1 MNRILAVFFLLAS
14 VSALVYVET
23 EAQAQVAQLVRPFNG
38 YVNKAVASSIA
49 AKLGKLGLQP
59 SDPLYAYTLAGSQA
73 VVGGAI
79 VAGSVASTVA
89 AIGTAPVWLS
99 VALGLGAA
107 YEIYDFTMGSKTW
120 KAQPNSQI
128 TLAPAGTYVT
138 ASPAPPTQP
147 QTEVVALPELPN
159 DYSNPGVGNAI
170 MYPSDMPICA
180 SVSMSF
186 QYPAPM
192 TTLDASLASYK
203 TATVCG
209 ASQQAVRDMAYNQYA
224 YVVIR
229 DYNGTD
235 AYATYTLQSIVN
247 FGASGPTKI
256 SCSINPYTCPQGLQ
270 YSYAEQ
276 KTVNYKKDSTA
287 SGGSIVY
294 PTNVVTFTY
303 TIFNNPA
310 FVDPAKAYQVN
321 DAAATLTNSDLSSR
335 ADPELL
341 AAIANK
347 IWQQAAQ
354 QPDYQGAPYDVN
366 NPVTAQDVMNDIAA
380 GLYPWPTV
388 ADLLTLTVA
397 SGQTVPQLDPA
408 AQPVEQP
415 ADQPSTT
422 VVDLGPNPVTPAPD
436 LEAAPTGSTI
446 VSHVMGL
453 MPSFSAFQIPSHA
466 AECSMPSFDFFGTQ
480 VTMTSAC
487 DLIEGKRA
495 LLSTLFTAIWGV
507 SALVFVLRA

>member
-14 VSALVYVET
+14 LSALVYVET
-23 EAQAQVAQLVRPFNG
+23 EAHAQVAQLARPFNG
-38 YVNKAVASSIA
+38 YVNKAVASTLSKRLTSLGFA
-49 AKLGKLGLQP
+49 ANDPIYAATMTAAQTTLQ
-59 SDPLYAYTLAGSQA
+59 GA
-73 VVGGAI
+73 VAV
-79 VAGSVASTVA
+79 GSVASTVA

-107 YEIYDFTMGSKTW
+107 YEIYNFTMGQYDF
-120 KAQPNSQI
+120 KADAQTQKVTIESGTI
-128 TLAPAGTYVT
+128 TKAPPP
-138 ASPAPPTQP
+138 PAPFTGAVGTFPTAMP
-147 QTEVVALPELPN
+147 Y
-159 DYSNPGVGNAI
+159 DYSDPGVGQVLKYPNDQRICATYQGTD
-170 MYPSDMPICA
+170 YPSN
-180 SVSMSF
+180 S
-186 QYPAPM
+186 
-192 TTLDASLASYK
+192 
-203 TATVCG
+203 TATFCANSLPDLLDQVKTK
-209 ASQQAVRDMAYNQYA
+209 YA
-224 YVVIR
+224 QGIANFIQSYTSVGSTLR
-229 DYNGTD
+229 
-235 AYATYTLQSIVN
+235 TYTAASS
-247 FGASGPTKI
+247 SGPTKTA
-256 SCSINPYTCPQGLQ
+256 CSLSPLVCPEGVVYAYVQQFQIDFIGPSGQVVAPIGGLVA
-270 YSYAEQ
+270 YSYR
-276 KTVNYKKDSTA
+276 V
-287 SGGSIVY
+287 
-294 PTNVVTFTY
+294 
-303 TIFNNPA
+303 FNNPNYI
-310 FVDPAKAYQVN
+310 DTTTRYSLN
-321 DAAATLTNSDLSSR
+321 DAVSRLQPVDLSSR

-341 AAIANK
+341 AALANK

-366 NPVTAQDVMNDIAA
+366 NPVTVQDIEADIAS

-397 SGQTVPQLDPA
+397 TGQTAPQLDPA

-415 ADQPSTT
+415 AGQPSTT
-422 VVDLGPNPVTPAPD
+422 VVDLGPDPATPAPG

-487 DLIEGKRA
+487 DLIEGQRA

>member
-1 MNRILAVFFLLAS
+1 MKRFLAVFFLLAS

-23 EAQAQVAQLVRPFNG
+23 EAQAQVSPLFRPFNG

-128 TLAPAGTYVT
+128 TLAPVGTYVT

-147 QTEVVALPELPN
+147 QTEVVALPQLPN

-180 SVSMSF
+180 SVSMTF

-294 PTNVVTFTY
+294 PSNVVTFTY

-354 QPDYQGAPYDVN
+354 QPGYQGAPYDVN

-388 ADLLTLTVA
+388 ADLLTLTIA

-415 ADQPSTT
+415 AGQPSTT
-422 VVDLGPNPVTPAPD
+422 VVDLGPDPATPAPD

-446 VSHVMGL
+446 VSQVMGL
-453 MPSFSAFQIPSHA
+453 LPNLSAFTMPAHTSECSAPTFDFYGHIYSFQSMCDLLEEQRSLLSVIFSA
-466 AECSMPSFDFFGTQ
+466 
-480 VTMTSAC
+480 V
-487 DLIEGKRA
+487 
-495 LLSTLFTAIWGV
+495 WGV
-507 SALVFVLRA
+507 SALTLVLRA